1 MLQLLPQKRLALIG
15 GLLLCA
21 LILLFLLAA
30 SGCATQSQVPIA
42 VQQAKNP
49 PPPVV
54 SEPKPTGFYLER
66 ARTRLQRMEES
77 LKN

>member
-21 LILLFLLAA
+21 LILLLMLAV

-42 VQQAKNP
+42 VPQAKNP
-49 PPPVV
+49 PPPAV
-54 SEPKPTGFYLER
+54 SAPKPTGFYLER
-66 ARTRLQRMEES
+66 TQKRLQRMEES
-77 LKN
+77 LRN